1 MNKHFGLTKKLCIKV
16 IVLLIFVSSFFQIQ
30 TSNAAEIPKIISR
43 LQWGADELKMT
54 WPVVNAKVKKFVVHH
69 TASTNLVP
77 DSDGSGEYKNMVN
90 NIYNYMS
97 GSKTWYDDEREY
109 VGFGDI
115 GYNYLIDPSGNIYEG
130 RSGGNGVVAGHV
142 SGFNTGSI
150 GIGVI
155 GRYQDYV
162 NSENNSIS
170 SHSVNSAIKQS
181 LVNLIGWLAANNNV
195 DLNKVTNFNGKNIDG
210 LVGHGDLTPTIC
222 PGDELEKELG
232 VIQRNAS
239 TIEKTYINYVYQV
252 KGDNA
257 VYAISDGYRIR
268 FESKEKLPNSYK
280 NNTIKQ
286 ISKTQLDAYKYKDLV
301 VYPDGSLLQEFNLN
315 TVYYL
320 QNGQK
325 RAMEMSGE
333 EFAKMGFKDSDI
345 IKVFSSDL
353 KIYQSG
359 LNIKYAPDGKL
370 INDKKGTVYLVENGK
385 KKKFTSATLFEYLD
399 YKWKNIEDN
408 NFTNYYLNGDDMTYP
423 DGILVKSSDNDS
435 VYLTENNRK
444 REILSSTLFNVLGYQ
459 AENVISINQEE
470 LDNFL
475 IGKKLSYPDNTLVK
489 SEDSPAVY
497 IIQEAKR
504 KEFTS
509 VVLFEQSGYDW
520 NEVIKINK
528 EELNTYPRNG
538 RALYPDGLLIK
549 STDNP
554 NVYLLESGK
563 KRKITS
569 ANLLI
574 ELGYDWNDI
583 ISINLAEMK
592 DYADGKIMIYPEGTL
607 IQREGYPIIFKIEN
621 SQRKEFTSLALF
633 KATNSKLSDVISL
646 NKEEFFAYENGGN
659 LIYPEN
665 TLLREV
671 GTDGVYVMKSGNIQA
686 IKSAEEFKLSG
697 YKWSSVIE
705 ISKEEMRLYKT
716 PVKIS
721 ASPVVPKPKE
731 VIKPAESKQITEPI
745 VPDIKPEIKDE
756 SLFTEEPSIRI
767 AIYSTISEN
776 ISITANGNYTV
787 NYFDS
792 SGNILKTENKISNE
806 KTVIPYFSSGFYTKF
821 IPASENVII
830 KLLSYSDIA
839 YDKITNDNKF
849 RGNIEIRYSEISK
862 QLWVINELSLEDYI
876 NGIAEAFAD
885 SPEEYLKA
893 FGTIART
900 YAMYYI
906 EKGGKH
912 TGESFHLKN
921 SRNENGND
929 QVYKGYNFEMR
940 ASKIIEANEATA
952 GYIINFNDKPIVA
965 AYSSDSGGITKSGCE
980 VFKYCSA
987 DYAYLSGGIKD
998 PTSTIHNQ
1006 DKISISHGV
1015 GMSAVGAYQ
1024 MAVDK
1029 SDWMEIIEYYYNDV
1043 NIKKYY

>member
-1 MNKHFGLTKKLCIKV
+1 MNKHFGLTKKLYIKV

-210 LVGHGDLTPTIC
+210 LVGHGDLAPTIC

-633 KATNSKLSDVISL
+633 KATNSKLSDVI
-646 NKEEFFAYENGGN
+646 
-659 LIYPEN
+659 
-665 TLLREV
+665 
-671 GTDGVYVMKSGNIQA
+671 
-686 IKSAEEFKLSG
+686 
-697 YKWSSVIE
+697 
-705 ISKEEMRLYKT
+705 
-716 PVKIS
+716 
-721 ASPVVPKPKE
+721 
-731 VIKPAESKQITEPI
+731 
-745 VPDIKPEIKDE
+745 
-756 SLFTEEPSIRI
+756 
-767 AIYSTISEN
+767 
-776 ISITANGNYTV
+776 
-787 NYFDS
+787 
-792 SGNILKTENKISNE
+792 
-806 KTVIPYFSSGFYTKF
+806 
-821 IPASENVII
+821 
-830 KLLSYSDIA
+830 
-839 YDKITNDNKF
+839 
-849 RGNIEIRYSEISK
+849 
-862 QLWVINELSLEDYI
+862 
-876 NGIAEAFAD
+876 
-885 SPEEYLKA
+885 
-893 FGTIART
+893 
-900 YAMYYI
+900 
-906 EKGGKH
+906 
-912 TGESFHLKN
+912 
-921 SRNENGND
+921 
-929 QVYKGYNFEMR
+929 
-940 ASKIIEANEATA
+940 
-952 GYIINFNDKPIVA
+952 
-965 AYSSDSGGITKSGCE
+965 
-980 VFKYCSA
+980 
-987 DYAYLSGGIKD
+987 
-998 PTSTIHNQ
+998 
-1006 DKISISHGV
+1006 
-1015 GMSAVGAYQ
+1015 
-1024 MAVDK
+1024 
-1029 SDWMEIIEYYYNDV
+1029 
-1043 NIKKYY
+1043 